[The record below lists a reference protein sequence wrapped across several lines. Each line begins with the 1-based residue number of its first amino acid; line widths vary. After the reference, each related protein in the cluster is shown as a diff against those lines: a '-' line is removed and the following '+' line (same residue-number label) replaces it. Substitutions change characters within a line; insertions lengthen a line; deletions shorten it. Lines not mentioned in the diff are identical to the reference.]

1 MAGANG
7 STTVSTQKNAG
18 QKSPQAPIPPKPS
31 LIGRVILRGKRIAS
45 QKSVKHLIDAITRYG
60 DRLGSQFAG
69 AMTYFSFLSLVPI
82 LMVGFAIGGI
92 VLQNNQ
98 DLLTELENQVAILLP
113 EELAAPITGLIDSVV
128 ENPLGIGITGLLIAT
143 YSGIG
148 WMGNLRKATRAI
160 WRPEFERDKATAD
173 NIVIATLKDLGSLAG
188 LGVAIVISLGLSTF
202 GQQFATQT
210 LDWLGLGDQAW
221 LGPVVTIL
229 TLLIAM
235 AADVL
240 IFMWVYTML
249 PGKELRS
256 PFKARLRGSILAAVG
271 FEILKYALIVLLPGA
286 GSTSKT
292 AAIFGPVIGLLFFF
306 NLVAQLVLF
315 VAAWIATAEGGPEL
329 DDGPL
334 PEVPDATLL
343 VRKDVSATRA
353 AALVGVGAAVG
364 WGAAR
369 RRR

>member
-1 MAGANG
+1 MTP
-7 STTVSTQKNAG
+7 STRTPPV
-18 QKSPQAPIPPKPS
+18 QALPAERS
-31 LIGRVILRGKRIAS
+31 FASRMVLRGKRIAS
-45 QKSVKHLIDAITRYG
+45 KKSVKHLIRAVTRYG

-82 LMVGFAIGGI
+82 LMVGFAVAGI
-92 VLQNNQ
+92 VLANNES
-98 DLLTELENQVAILLP
+98 LLIQLEKQITEILGT
-113 EELAAPITGLIDSVV
+113 ELAAKIIPLIQNVV
-128 ENPLGIGITGLLIAT
+128 DNPLGIGIPGLLIAL
-143 YSGIG
+143 YAGIG

-160 WRPEFERDKATAD
+160 WRPEFEEDKSKVD

-188 LGVAIVISLGLSTF
+188 LAVAIVVSVGLSTF
-202 GQQFATQT
+202 GSQFAKQI
-210 LDWLGLGDQAW
+210 LDWLGLTDQPW
-221 LGPVVTIL
+221 LGPVVTVI
-229 TLLIAM
+229 TLVIAM

-240 IFMWVYTML
+240 IFMWVYTVL
-249 PGKELRS
+249 PGKDLRS
-256 PFKARLRGSILAAVG
+256 PLKARLRGSVLAAVG
-271 FEILKYALIVLLPGA
+271 FEILKYALIVVVPGIA
-286 GSTSKT
+286 TTSKT

-334 PEVPDATLL
+334 EEVPEATVV
-343 VRKDVSATRA
+343 VRKDVSPSRV